1 MSAQNNKAI
10 AFRALE
16 IFSRG
21 DLDALDQVI
30 DRNFVDHHPQ
40 PDQGPGLEG
49 LRQTIGSLREAFPDI
64 QWAPEEAI
72 AEGDKVAVRMTISG
86 THRGAYKRIPA
97 TGQHISIPM
106 IDIVR
111 IADGKVVERWG
122 VEDQLAL
129 LQQLAGA
136 APKGLAKLGK
146 AALAVALPAAM
157 VWAWRNDKLPELWSQ
172 AGQE

>member
-1 MSAQNNKAI
+1 MSTQENKAI
-10 AFRALE
+10 ALRVLE
-16 IFSRG
+16 IFSSG
-21 DLDALDQVI
+21 NLDALDEVI

-40 PDQGPGLEG
+40 PEQEQGLEG
-49 LRQTIGSLREAFPDI
+49 LKRMLASLREAFPDI
-64 QWAPEEAI
+64 QWTPEDTI
-72 AEGDKVAVRMTISG
+72 AEGDKVAVRMTVSG
-86 THRGAYKRIPA
+86 THLGTYRRIPA
-97 TGQHISIPM
+97 TGEHVSIPL

-136 APKGLAKLGK
+136 APAGLAKLGK

-157 VWAWRNDKLPELWSQ
+157 VWAWRNDKLPQPWS
-172 AGQE
+172 